1 MFPWRLCVLVYQS
14 GSKASTELPQLM
26 KMDRFATS
34 MVSFLTCSYAA
45 FLCLVE
51 LMLFAYKGVY
61 LADRT
66 WVYVLEIVLFLTL
79 IASEFCLQA
88 VKSTKEPLVF
98 VLYLLSTFLVTYF
111 IFWQQYVLFIEL
123 VFTSVFLLLKLA
135 MSVGLTVDFFLFGKN

>member
-1 MFPWRLCVLVYQS
+1 
-14 GSKASTELPQLM
+14 
-26 KMDRFATS
+26 
-34 MVSFLTCSYAA
+34 
-45 FLCLVE
+45 
-51 LMLFAYKGVY
+51 MLFAYKGVY